1 MFVLNLRAGCAFQT
15 VDFNAHI
22 GLKVKVMG
30 SELNVKLQ
38 LDSVRKHGP
47 WKGLSYQNKRLKNFS
62 HHLEGYKL

>member
-1 MFVLNLRAGCAFQT
+1 MFVLNLRAGYAFQT
-15 VDFNAHI
+15 VDFNANI

-47 WKGLSYQNKRLKNFS
+47 WKGLFYQNKILKKCS
-62 HHLEGYKL
+62 HRLEGFNL